1 MCADRVYDE
10 DFFAAA
16 ADRGFYVFT
25 SPCQAAAARGPRSVP
40 VILTHVGVRPGSDH
54 AGAAPT
60 CLSVGQF
67 LVSG

>member
-25 SPCQAAAARGPRSVP
+25 SPCQAAAARGQ
-40 VILTHVGVRPGSDH
+40 
-54 AGAAPT
+54 AASP
-60 CLSVGQF
+60 
-67 LVSG
+67 